1 MYLQYNKL
9 PLYGSFFTF
18 FTCLSHFDIG
28 MFVLRSS
35 ISVQVSNKIFG
46 IINKTEGPNK
56 HWGVGKST
64 SRRNVYLELKC
75 KLNKL
80 ICWRPHEQKY

>member
-56 HWGVGKST
+56 HWGVGK
-64 SRRNVYLELKC
+64 NLKI
-75 KLNKL
+75 NKPEERL
-80 ICWRPHEQKY
+80 FETQM